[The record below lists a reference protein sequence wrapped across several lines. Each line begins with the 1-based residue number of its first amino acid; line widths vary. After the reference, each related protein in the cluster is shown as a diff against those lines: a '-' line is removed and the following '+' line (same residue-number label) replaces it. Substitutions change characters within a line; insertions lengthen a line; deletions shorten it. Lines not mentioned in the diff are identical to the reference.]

1 MKKLVRILPFMDN
14 EEIKELAYQIIN
26 EEVKGVRLVLLFPFL
41 SNSDLDEIVDVLI
54 EKKDAKKLQHA
65 IPFASRETVDKIYK
79 AVQAGEIEGLKES
92 FLFPFLGKDQLK
104 SMFKIFVEQAKNESD
119 DESDDET
126 HIHIH
131 KKSGDDF
138 DFNIELEDDEIDLL
152 HINDLKEEMKELK
165 KQLKKYKQKD
175 KEE

>member
-14 EEIKELAYQIIN
+14 EEIKELATQIIN
-26 EEVKGVRLVLLFPFL
+26 EEVEGVRLVLLFPFL
-41 SNSDLDEIVDVLI
+41 SNTDLDEIVNLLI

-65 IPFASRETVDKIYK
+65 IPFASSETVDKIYK

-104 SMFKIFVEQAKNESD
+104 SMFKIFVKQAKEESG
-119 DESDDET
+119 DEKET
-126 HIHIH
+126 TIHIH
-131 KKSGDDF
+131 SNSDEDF
-138 DFNIELEDDEIDLL
+138 DFNIELEDDEFDMP
-152 HINDLKEEMKELK
+152 DMAELKQEMKELK